1 MTAPTHA
8 VAHVDCTAGVAGD
21 MLLGALIDAGAR
33 TEAVREG
40 VRSLGV
46 AGLDI
51 SVERAR
57 RGGFAC
63 ARVHVTRPPVPDR
76 ARHLPDILDHLTAA
90 TGLGR
95 AAVAFATRVFELLA
109 RAEATAHGTTPDQV
123 HFHEVGAYDALADA
137 VGCAAALD
145 DLGLL
150 APDAAVTCSAL
161 AAGSGSVDCAHGRVP
176 VPVPAV
182 LHIAAETGLPLTGG
196 DLAGER
202 TTPTGAALLGAL
214 AVPRPAQPMTVRAV
228 GVGGGRRDTPDRPN
242 VTRVVIGQTSAEE
255 ARPGHD
261 EVLVVESTVDDLDPR
276 LWPSVLS
283 ALRAAG
289 AWDCW
294 TSEIVA
300 RHGRPGRLVTA
311 LCPGPLRDAVADAL
325 FRHTTTLG
333 VRWSVHQRLV
343 LPRHSVAVS
352 VGPPDGGH
360 SVQVKVAERPDGT
373 LSCQPELSDAE
384 RAAVAL
390 GWPVRTVCEAAAASW
405 RESRIAGP
413 PPPRSS
419 ADDLAASPSAE
430 GPVL

>member
-1 MTAPTHA
+1 MTAHA

-21 MLLGALIDAGAR
+21 MLLGALLDAGAR
-33 TEAVREG
+33 TQSVRDA

-46 AGLDI
+46 PGLDI
-51 SVERAR
+51 AVERAR

-63 ARVHVTRPPVPDR
+63 ARVQVTRPPAPDR
-76 ARHLPDILDHLTAA
+76 ARHLPDVRDHLTAA
-90 TGLGR
+90 AGLGP
-95 AAVAFATRVFELLA
+95 AAVTFATRVFELLA

-123 HFHEVGAYDALADA
+123 HFHEVGAYDALADVA
-137 VGCAAALD
+137 GCAAALD

-161 AAGSGSVDCAHGRVP
+161 AAGSGTVDCAHGRVP

-202 TTPTGAALLGAL
+202 TTPTGAALLGTL
-214 AVPRPAQPMTVRAV
+214 AVPRPAHPMTVRAV
-228 GVGGGRRDTPDRPN
+228 GVGGGRRDVPDRPN
-242 VTRVVIGQTSAEE
+242 ITRVVIGQTSSE
-255 ARPGHD
+255 ASRPGHD
-261 EVLVVESTVDDLDPR
+261 EVLVLESTVDDLDPR
-276 LWPSVLS
+276 LWPSVLD

-294 TSEIVA
+294 TSGIIA

-311 LCPGPLRDAVADAL
+311 LCTAPLRDAVADAL

-343 LPRHSVAVS
+343 LPRHSVTVS
-352 VGPPDGGH
+352 VGPPGGEH
-360 SVQVKVAERPDGT
+360 RVQVKVAERPDGT
-373 LSCQPELSDAE
+373 LSCQPELSDTE
-384 RAAVAL
+384 RAALAL
-390 GWPVRTVCEAAAASW
+390 GWPVLTVSEAATASW
-405 RESRIAGP
+405 RECHVTAA
-413 PPPRSS
+413 PRPRPSVEP
-419 ADDLAASPSAE
+419 LAVSPSSEEPAS
-430 GPVL
+430 